1 MKKSIILGILAAIV
15 TLGASAQNYAVVN
28 SQKVYQSIKAYATAV
43 EEIDALATSYQENI
57 DEAYKKVEEMYQN
70 YMIAK
75 SGLSYEEQQAE
86 EKNIIANE
94 QKITTY
100 QQNVF
105 GTDGVLTKKQEE
117 LLKPFHEKVAKSISD
132 YAVANGYAMVI
143 DIATTALP
151 YYSPAID
158 ITDEIIKLVQ

>member
-1 MKKSIILGILAAIV
+1 MKKSIILALV
-15 TLGASAQNYAVVN
+15 ASAFTLSVSAQKYAVVN
-28 SQKVYQSIKAYATAV
+28 TQKVYQAIEAYAEAV
-43 EEIDALATSYQENI
+43 EEIDELATAYQKNI
-57 DEAYKKVEEMYQN
+57 DEAYQKVEEMYQN
-70 YMIAK
+70 YMIARD
-75 SGLSYEEQQAE
+75 GLTYEQQKAEEQ
-86 EKNIIANE
+86 NIIANE

-132 YAVANGYAMVI
+132 YATAQGYDMVI

-151 YYSPAID
+151 YYSPKVD
-158 ITDEIIKLVQ
+158 ITEEIIKLVK

>member
-1 MKKSIILGILAAIV
+1 MDD
-15 TLGASAQNYAVVN
+15 YAE
-28 SQKVYQSIKAYATAV
+28 AV
-43 EEIDALATSYQENI
+43 EEIDELATAYQNNI
-57 DEAYKKVEEMYQN
+57 DEAYAKVEEMYQN

-75 SGLSYEEQQAE
+75 AGLTYEEQQAE
-86 EKNIIANE
+86 ERNIIENE

-117 LLKPFHEKVAKSISD
+117 MLKPFHEKVANTINF
-132 YAVANGYAMVI
+132 YASNKGYDLVI

-151 YYSPAID
+151 YYSPSID
-158 ITDEIIKLVQ
+158 ITDEIIKLLK

>member
-1 MKKSIILGILAAIV
+1 MKKSIILGALVSLFAINA
-15 TLGASAQNYAVVN
+15 TAQNYAVVN
-28 SQKVYQSIKAYATAV
+28 SQKVYQSMTAYAAAV
-43 EEIDALATSYQENI
+43 EEIDALATAYQENI
-57 DEAYKKVEEMYQN
+57 DEAYAKVEEMYQN

-75 SGLSYEEQQAE
+75 SGLTYEEQQNE

-100 QQNVF
+100 QENVF
-105 GTDGVLTKKQEE
+105 GTGGVLTKKQEE

-132 YAVANGYAMVI
+132 YAAANGYDMVI

-151 YYSPAID
+151 YYSPKID
-158 ITDEIIKLVQ
+158 ITEEIIKLVK

>member
-1 MKKSIILGILAAIV
+1 MKKSIILALLASV
-15 TLGASAQNYAVVN
+15 FTLGVSAQKYAVVN
-28 SQKVYQSIKAYATAV
+28 TQKVYQSMEAYAEAV
-43 EEIDALATSYQENI
+43 EEIDELATAYQKNI
-57 DEAYKKVEEMYQN
+57 DEAYQKVEEMYQN
-70 YMIAK
+70 YMIARD
-75 SGLSYEEQQAE
+75 GLTYEEQKTE
-86 EKNIIANE
+86 EQNIIANE

-117 LLKPFHEKVAKSISD
+117 MLKPFHEKVSKAITS
-132 YAVANGYAMVI
+132 YAELKGYQMVI

-158 ITDEIIKLVQ
+158 ITEEIIKLVK

>member
-1 MKKSIILGILAAIV
+1 MKKSIILSLFVSLFALSV
-15 TLGASAQNYAVVN
+15 SAQNYAVVN
-28 SQKVYQSIKAYATAV
+28 TQKIYQAMDDYAAAV
-43 EEIDALATSYQENI
+43 EEIDALATAYQNNI
-57 DEAYKKVEEMYQN
+57 DEAYAKVEEMYQN

-75 SGLSYEEQQAE
+75 SSLTYEQQQAE
-86 EKNIIANE
+86 EQNIIENE

-105 GTDGVLTKKQEE
+105 GTDGVLTQKQEE
-117 LLKPFHEKVAKSISD
+117 MLKPFHEKVANAITS
-132 YAVANGYAMVI
+132 YATQLGYQMVI

-158 ITDEIIKLVQ
+158 ITEEIIKLLK

>member
-1 MKKSIILGILAAIV
+1 MKKSIILGVLASIFAF
-15 TLGASAQNYAVVN
+15 GASAQNYAVVN
-28 SQKVYQSIKAYATAV
+28 TQKIYQSMEAYATAV
-43 EEIDALATSYQENI
+43 AEIDALATSYQENI

-75 SGLSYEEQQAE
+75 SGLSYEEQQTE
-86 EKNIIANE
+86 EQNIIANE

-105 GTDGVLTKKQEE
+105 GAEGVLTKKQEE
-117 LLKPFHEKVAKSISD
+117 MLKPFHDKVAKAIGD
-132 YAVANGYAMVI
+132 YAASAGYQMVI

-158 ITDEIIKLVQ
+158 ITDEIIKSIK

>member
-1 MKKSIILGILAAIV
+1 MKKSIILGVLASIFA
-15 TLGASAQNYAVVN
+15 LGASAQNYAVVN
-28 SQKVYQSIKAYATAV
+28 SQKIYQSIEAYAAAV

-75 SGLSYEEQQAE
+75 SGLTYEEQQAE
-86 EKNIIANE
+86 EQNIIANE

-117 LLKPFHEKVAKSISD
+117 LLKPFHEKVAKSIAD
-132 YAVANGYAMVI
+132 YAASAGYAMVI

-151 YYSPAID
+151 YYSPTID
-158 ITDEIIKLVQ
+158 ITEEIIKLVK

>member
-1 MKKSIILGILAAIV
+1 MKKSIILGVLAALV

-28 SQKVYQSIKAYATAV
+28 SQKIYQSIKAYATAV

-75 SGLSYEEQQAE
+75 AGLSYEEQQAE
-86 EKNIIANE
+86 EQNIIANE

-117 LLKPFHEKVAKSISD
+117 MLKPFHEKVAKAISD
-132 YAVANGYAMVI
+132 YAASAGYAMVI

>member
-1 MKKSIILGILAAIV
+1 MKKSIILGILVSLFAINAA
-15 TLGASAQNYAVVN
+15 AQNYAVVN
-28 SQKVYQSIKAYATAV
+28 SQKVYQSMEAYAAAV
-43 EEIDALATSYQENI
+43 EEIDELATAYQENI

-75 SGLSYEEQQAE
+75 SALSYEEQQKE

-100 QQNVF
+100 QENVF
-105 GTDGVLTKKQEE
+105 GTNGLLTKKQEE
-117 LLKPFHEKVAKSISD
+117 MLKPFHEKVASTIRT
-132 YAVANGYAMVI
+132 YAEQNGYDMVI

-151 YYSPAID
+151 YYSPKID
-158 ITDEIIKLVQ
+158 ITEEIIKLVK

>member
-1 MKKSIILGILAAIV
+1 MKKSIILGVLASVFAMS
-15 TLGASAQNYAVVN
+15 ASAQNYAVVN
-28 SQKVYQSIKAYATAV
+28 TQKVYQSIEAYGEAV
-43 EEIDALATSYQENI
+43 AEIDALATAYQENI
-57 DEAYKKVEEMYQN
+57 DEAYAKVEEMYQN

-75 SGLSYEEQQAE
+75 SGLSYAEQQAE
-86 EKNIIANE
+86 EQNIIANE

-117 LLKPFHEKVAKSISD
+117 LLKPFHEKIAKSISD
-132 YAVANGYAMVI
+132 YATQQGYDLVI

-151 YYSPAID
+151 YYSPKID
-158 ITDEIIKLVQ
+158 ITEEIIKLVK

>member
-1 MKKSIILGILAAIV
+1 MKKSIILGVLASVFAMS
-15 TLGASAQNYAVVN
+15 ASAQNYAVVN
-28 SQKVYQSIKAYATAV
+28 TQKVYQSIEAYGEAV
-43 EEIDALATSYQENI
+43 AEIDALATAYQDNI
-57 DEAYKKVEEMYQN
+57 DEAYAKVEEMYQN

-75 SGLSYEEQQAE
+75 SGLSYAEQQAE
-86 EKNIIANE
+86 EQNIIANE

-117 LLKPFHEKVAKSISD
+117 LLKPFHEKIAKSISD
-132 YAVANGYAMVI
+132 YATQQGYDLVI

-151 YYSPAID
+151 YYSPKID
-158 ITDEIIKLVQ
+158 ITEEIIKLVK